1 MPVPYHLLCP
11 TKAGYPMPFLNDFRP
26 ETLLGHSV
34 EPVYGPEARSLLYG
48 KTVMVTG
55 AGGSIGSE
63 LVRQSKALGAAR
75 VCNVDTDEFA
85 LYTLQLGLEGI
96 ALLDSADYI
105 LADIR
110 DESLMDRIIRE
121 NAPDIIFHAA
131 AHKHLPLLER
141 HPDAAVKTNVF
152 GTASVVT
159 AAVRHGVQRV
169 VNISTDKAAAPTS
182 ALGWSK
188 RLAEHVAAG
197 QSSSE
202 TRITSVRFGN
212 VLGSRGSF
220 LPTLIWQIRK
230 GIPIQVTHQDVSRFF
245 MSIPEAAGLVI
256 EAACLADGG
265 DLFVLDMGTSV
276 KILDLVKKYVRL
288 SRSPSPRI
296 TFTGLREG
304 EKMQETC
311 FEPGENHVQTVHPRI
326 FSTQVE
332 ALDTSD
338 ILAELRQLII
348 VGAAPGLIRE
358 ALEFRSPAV
367 LR

>member
-1 MPVPYHLLCP
+1 M
-11 TKAGYPMPFLNDFRP
+11 KAEYPMQILTDFRP
-26 ETLLGHSV
+26 ETLLVHPAD
-34 EPVYGPEARSLLYG
+34 PVYGPEARALIQG

-75 VCNVDTDEFA
+75 VCNVDSDEFA
-85 LYTLQLGLEGI
+85 LYTLQLSLEGT
-96 ALLDSADYI
+96 ALLDSDDYI

-110 DESLMDRIIRE
+110 DESLMDRVVRE

-141 HPDAAVKTNVF
+141 HPDAAAKTNVF
-152 GTASVVT
+152 GTESVMR
-159 AAVRHGVQRV
+159 AAVRNRVQQV

-197 QSSSE
+197 HSTPK
-202 TRITSVRFGN
+202 TRIASVRFGN

-220 LPTLIWQIRK
+220 LPTLIWQIQK
-230 GIPIQVTHQDVSRFF
+230 GLPIQVTHEDVSRFF
-245 MSIPEAAGLVI
+245 MTIPEAAGLVV
-256 EAACLADGG
+256 EAACLSEGG
-265 DLFVLDMGTSV
+265 DLFVLDMGTSI
-276 KILDLVKKYVRL
+276 KILDLVKEYVRL
-288 SRSPSPRI
+288 SKSPSPLI

-304 EKMQETC
+304 EKLQEAC
-311 FEPGENHVQTVHPRI
+311 FETGEDQIQTAHPRI
-326 FSTQVE
+326 FSTRVE
-332 ALDTSD
+332 SLDMTF
-338 ILAELRQLII
+338 IMTELRQL
-348 VGAAPGLIRE
+348 VALGATPGLIRD